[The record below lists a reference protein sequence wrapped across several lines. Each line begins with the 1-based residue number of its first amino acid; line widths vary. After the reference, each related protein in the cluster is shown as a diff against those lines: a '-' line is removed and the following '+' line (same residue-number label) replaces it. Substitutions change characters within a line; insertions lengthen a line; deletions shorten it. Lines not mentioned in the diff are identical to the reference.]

1 MNLCQKT
8 YLLTNNLTICLII
21 MEINICEVRFA
32 LVCLYCL
39 SILLF
44 ILFKIHVIRP
54 VLNRIDILVETT
66 VTDIQG

>member
-1 MNLCQKT
+1 MPKKT
-8 YLLTNNLTICLII
+8 YLLTNNLDICLII
-21 MEINICEVRFA
+21 MEINISEVRFA

>member
-1 MNLCQKT
+1 
-8 YLLTNNLTICLII
+8 